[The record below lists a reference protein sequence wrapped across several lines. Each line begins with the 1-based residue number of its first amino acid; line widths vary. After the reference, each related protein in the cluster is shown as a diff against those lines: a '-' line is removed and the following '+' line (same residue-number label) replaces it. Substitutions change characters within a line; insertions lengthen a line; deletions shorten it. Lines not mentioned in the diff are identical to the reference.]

1 MRLTQGPLVS
11 GWPLV
16 DLRPALQSSEGRT
29 SAEAKVPEKGQ
40 ALRREGPR
48 AEREGSASRLGER
61 LCGGS
66 WGS

>member
-1 MRLTQGPLVS
+1 MRLAQGPLVS

-16 DLRPALQSSEGRT
+16 DLRPALLSSEGRT

-40 ALRREGPR
+40 ALRRGAK